1 MLFYNPVQRG
11 YKEEIIKNVMLEV
24 AMLIYILSKW
34 QIFQCNNWNSFYYNV
49 YGKRLLLWFSVKQFI
64 FILQTWFF

>member
-24 AMLIYILSKW
+24 AMLIHILSKW
-34 QIFQCNNWNSFYYNV
+34 QIFQCKNWNSLYYNV
-49 YGKRLLLWFSVKQFI
+49 YGKRLLLWYNLFLFYKHE
-64 FILQTWFF
+64 FF